1 MDCETTVGLSYT
13 SPRPTSVRVEGQR
26 QQMIKEQ
33 LYQVIS
39 SEVHEEFHPP
49 PPPMDYSSTTKTDY
63 GKGVYKSC
71 PTGICHH

>member
-13 SPRPTSVRVEGQR
+13 SPRGTSVGVEGQR

-63 GKGVYKSC
+63 GKGISNYS
-71 PTGICHH
+71 PIGDLY